1 MSDTILT
8 EREILNSCIEDCFEG
23 FKDLCDELKD
33 TFMEYGIF
41 VKSNLYDMTTKKYR
55 EKLNL
60 AEFLQWGRRNPS
72 RFIEEIFNVQLMD
85 YQRYLIDSSW
95 NKPFVVWAMSRN
107 GGKSLLAALFIMAKM
122 LLIPGFKA
130 YILAAVGSQSIELF
144 TKMEQFAMK
153 NISSFTNLNDVFQSN
168 VVKSQA
174 NSNGWVH
181 NPASYTVR
189 TYGGSQCFTLNG
201 AFDNNRSKYKLFKF
215 IMTIK
220 SVLEEE
226 IMNQRRWNQDEVD
239 YLMKN
244 YASMSYEEMSIML
257 DRTVSSIMHK
267 AQNLNIQK
275 PRTWT
280 NEEINFLIDNY
291 QIRTYKELAECLGRT
306 KSAVDLKINQLGL
319 HKDTYT
325 YDHSYFHNIDTE
337 EKAYWLGF
345 IYADGGIRNDIGESY
360 QLVISLTA
368 SDGEHLKKFNKS
380 LGGNLQVI
388 YSDSLYK
395 PNGKTYKKATIRV
408 CSKEIVEDLVA
419 IGATPCKSLT
429 IQFPELRQ
437 DLIRHFIRGY
447 FDGDGCLSA
456 SKRKK
461 ERLSYI
467 RVSFVSGSSEFLDD
481 LRRILYENNIHSYF
495 SKNEQTYRELTIGA
509 MKDVDIFLHYI
520 YDDSTIY
527 LDRKYIKKENL
538 YKSLNIEQRLLR
550 QPERVGF
557 VNLSEKE
564 NGNPEM
570 GIRVEGCV

>member
-1 MSDTILT
+1 MSDVILT
-8 EREILNSCIEDCFEG
+8 EQQILEQCIEDCFEG
-23 FKDLCDELKD
+23 YKELVKELGD
-33 TFMEYGIF
+33 IFWDGGIF
-41 VKSNLYDMTTKKYR
+41 MRPNLYDMTTKKYN

-72 RFIEEIFNVQLMD
+72 RFIEVVFGVQLMD

-95 NKPFVVWAMSRN
+95 TKPFVAWAMSRN
-107 GGKSLLAALFIMAKM
+107 GGKSVLAALFIMAKM

-130 YILAAVGSQSIELF
+130 YILAGVGSQSIELF

-153 NISSFTNLNDVFQSN
+153 NIASFTNLNDIFQSN

-174 NSNGWVH
+174 NSTGWVH

-201 AFDNNRSKYKLFKF
+201 AFDNNRSEYKLFKF

-226 IMNQRRWNQDEVD
+226 IMNQRRWNQDEID

-244 YASMSYEEMSIML
+244 YTNTSYEEMSIAL
-257 DRTVSSIMHK
+257 GRTVSSIMHK

-275 PRTWT
+275 PRIWT
-280 NEEINFLIDNY
+280 DEEINFLINNY
-291 QIRTYKELAECLGRT
+291 QTKTYKELAERLGRT

-319 HKDTYT
+319 HKGIYT

-380 LGGNLQVI
+380 LGGNLQVV

-408 CSKEIVEDLVA
+408 CSKEIVKDLVA

-447 FDGDGCLSA
+447 FDGDGCVSA
-456 SKRKK
+456 PKRKK

-509 MKDVDIFLHYI
+509 MKDVDMFLHYI
-520 YDDSTIY
+520 YDGATIY
-527 LDRKYIKKENL
+527 LDRKYVKKEKL
-538 YKSLNIEQRLLR
+538 YEHLNIEQRLLR
-550 QPERVGF
+550 HSEISGSF
-557 VNLSEKE
+557 ISEKE

-570 GIRVEGCV
+570 EIRVEGCI